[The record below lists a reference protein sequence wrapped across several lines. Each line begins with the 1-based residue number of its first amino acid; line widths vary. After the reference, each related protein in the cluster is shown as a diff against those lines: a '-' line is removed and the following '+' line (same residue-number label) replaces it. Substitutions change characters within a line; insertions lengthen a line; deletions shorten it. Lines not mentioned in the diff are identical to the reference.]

1 MGNENVHDHSAGQP
15 HDAAK
20 NTTILG
26 FDSKSSQQDMENTIP
41 TINDEGYVGVS
52 YRLRAGSPI
61 YDDSGNA
68 YLHTF
73 GAEQN
78 TVVVYD
84 CASADKLPSSNSFM
98 GQGGNML
105 SASFARIGDRGG
117 HFSGRITYAPV
128 YCGEGSISGPV
139 NPAVGDKEETF
150 IECTSLN
157 ISYDVMGLVSI
168 SYTVVSNTPGMKIF
182 GVVEG
187 AGFSYSG
194 FVTNASYNPLANS
207 TWFETHVTIM
217 AVTGGGGSAYS
228 SISSTPA
235 GGIAAPTNYPDW
247 WKGYKK

>member
-1 MGNENVHDHSAGQP
+1 MADE
-15 HDAAK
+15 
-20 NTTILG
+20 
-26 FDSKSSQQDMENTIP
+26 
-41 TINDEGYVGVS
+41 INDEGYVGIS

-73 GAEQN
+73 GGEQN
-78 TVVVYD
+78 TIVVYD
-84 CASADKLPSSNSFM
+84 CADAGKLPSSNSFM

-117 HFSGRITYAPV
+117 HFSGRITYQPV
-128 YCGEGSISGPV
+128 YCSEGVVAGGYSNAK
-139 NPAVGDKEETF
+139 NPTTGDKEETF

-157 ISYDVMGLVSI
+157 ISYDVMGLVTI

-182 GVVEG
+182 GVIEG
-187 AGFSYSG
+187 SGFSYSG

-217 AVTGGGGSAYS
+217 AVTGGGSGVGSSAPD
-228 SISSTPA
+228 PA
-235 GGIAAPTNYPDW
+235 GGTAVTTTYPPW

>member
-1 MGNENVHDHSAGQP
+1 MGNENVHDHTP
-15 HDAAK
+15 DAPFNAVG
-20 NTTILG
+20 NRTISG
-26 FDSKSSQQDMENTIP
+26 FNSKSSQEEIEGTIP
-41 TINDEGYVGVS
+41 IVNDPGYVGVS

-61 YDDSGNA
+61 YDDAGNA

-78 TVVVYD
+78 TIVVYD
-84 CASADKLPSSNSFM
+84 CAGADKLPSSNSFM
-98 GQGGNML
+98 GQGGNIL

-128 YCGEGSISGPV
+128 YCAEGSMSAPV
-139 NPAVGDKEETF
+139 NPNTSGDEETF

-217 AVTGGGGSAYS
+217 AVTGGGGVGGSG
-228 SISSTPA
+228 STPA
-235 GGIAAPTNYPDW
+235 GGTAAPTNYPAW

>member
-1 MGNENVHDHSAGQP
+1 VES
-15 HDAAK
+15 
-20 NTTILG
+20 
-26 FDSKSSQQDMENTIP
+26 TIP
-41 TINDEGYVGVS
+41 TVNDTGYVGVS

-98 GQGGNML
+98 GQGGSLL

-117 HFSGRITYAPV
+117 HFSGRITYQPV
-128 YCGEGSISGPV
+128 FCVEGSMSTPV
-139 NPAVGDKEETF
+139 NQTGGISF

-157 ISYDVMGLVSI
+157 ISYDIMGLVTI

-217 AVTGGGGSAYS
+217 AVTGGGAGGGGST
-228 SISSTPA
+228 TPA
-235 GGIAAPTNYPDW
+235 GGTAVTTTYPPW
-247 WKGYKK
+247 WQGYKKK

>member
-1 MGNENVHDHSAGQP
+1 MADE
-15 HDAAK
+15 
-20 NTTILG
+20 
-26 FDSKSSQQDMENTIP
+26 
-41 TINDEGYVGVS
+41 INDDGYVGVS

-61 YDDSGNA
+61 YDNSGTA

-73 GAEQN
+73 GGEQN
-78 TVVVYD
+78 TIVVYD
-84 CASADKLPSSNSFM
+84 CADAGRLPSSDSFM

-105 SASFARIGDRGG
+105 SASFSRIGDRGG
-117 HFSGRITYAPV
+117 HFAGRITYEPV
-128 YCGEGSISGPV
+128 YVTEGTIYGASSSNPSGDDV
-139 NPAVGDKEETF
+139 TF

-194 FVTNASYNPLANS
+194 FVTNASYNPLVNS

-217 AVTGGGGSAYS
+217 AVTGGGGGGG
-228 SISSTPA
+228 IESTPA
-235 GGIAAPTNYPDW
+235 GGTAVTTNYPDW